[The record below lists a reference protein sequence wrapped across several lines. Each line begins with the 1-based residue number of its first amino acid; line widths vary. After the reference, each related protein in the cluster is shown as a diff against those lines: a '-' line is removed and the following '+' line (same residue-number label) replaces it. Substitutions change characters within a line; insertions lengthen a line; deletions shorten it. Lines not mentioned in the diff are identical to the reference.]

1 MRGKTENMKLSKYAD
16 KDFYR
21 KIMQL
26 ALPIIFQNLI
36 NTAVNSADV
45 LMLGFVNQTSLSA
58 SSLANQISFVLNL
71 FYSGVASGTIMLCAQ
86 YWGRQQLRT
95 IEKIMG
101 IAMRLSMS
109 ISILFGAA
117 ACLVPGLLM
126 RIFTADQ
133 EMIAV
138 GSSYLRILG
147 LSYLFMGFSQVYLCV
162 MRSIERVVFS
172 AVVTAIALIS
182 NILLNAVFIFGL
194 FGVPAFGIRGAAI
207 ATVIARGM
215 EFFIC
220 VGDNFHGQ
228 SVRFRIREVFTS
240 NSLLFHDYLHY
251 SLPAFGNEVVWGVG
265 FSMYSVIMGHLGS
278 DIVAANSIV
287 VVARNLGTAICFG
300 IASASAILLGKEIG
314 DNQIEKAK
322 ADTTRLCW
330 ITFWTGVAGGVLILL
345 LRPLIMNMV
354 KLTPEAHE
362 YLGMMLFINVY
373 YIVGQAVNT
382 MVICGAFRSGGD
394 SRFGFV
400 CDIIDMWVYAVPL
413 GFLAAFVLKL
423 PPMAVYFL
431 ICTDEFVKMPFIY
444 RHYKSY
450 RWLKNITRENMVQ
463 DTFSGAD
470 E

>member
-1 MRGKTENMKLSKYAD
+1 MKLSKYAD

-228 SVRFRIREVFTS
+228 SVRFRIREVFAS

-362 YLGMMLFINVY
+362 YLGMMLLS
-373 YIVGQAVNT
+373 
-382 MVICGAFRSGGD
+382 MS
-394 SRFGFV
+394 
-400 CDIIDMWVYAVPL
+400 IILSV
-413 GFLAAFVLKL
+413 
-423 PPMAVYFL
+423 
-431 ICTDEFVKMPFIY
+431 
-444 RHYKSY
+444 R
-450 RWLKNITRENMVQ
+450 R
-463 DTFSGAD
+463 
-470 E
+470 

>member
-1 MRGKTENMKLSKYAD
+1 MKLSKYAD

-194 FGVPAFGIRGAAI
+194 FGVPAFGIRGARDRHSDCQRYGI
-207 ATVIARGM
+207 
-215 EFFIC
+215 
-220 VGDNFHGQ
+220 FH
-228 SVRFRIREVFTS
+228 
-240 NSLLFHDYLHY
+240 
-251 SLPAFGNEVVWGVG
+251 
-265 FSMYSVIMGHLGS
+265 
-278 DIVAANSIV
+278 
-287 VVARNLGTAICFG
+287 
-300 IASASAILLGKEIG
+300 
-314 DNQIEKAK
+314 
-322 ADTTRLCW
+322 LCRRQ
-330 ITFWTGVAGGVLILL
+330 FPRAE
-345 LRPLIMNMV
+345 RP
-354 KLTPEAHE
+354 
-362 YLGMMLFINVY
+362 
-373 YIVGQAVNT
+373 
-382 MVICGAFRSGGD
+382 
-394 SRFGFV
+394 
-400 CDIIDMWVYAVPL
+400 VPD
-413 GFLAAFVLKL
+413 
-423 PPMAVYFL
+423 P
-431 ICTDEFVKMPFIY
+431 
-444 RHYKSY
+444 
-450 RWLKNITRENMVQ
+450 
-463 DTFSGAD
+463 
-470 E
+470 

>member
-1 MRGKTENMKLSKYAD
+1 M
-16 KDFYR
+16 
-21 KIMQL
+21 I
-26 ALPIIFQNLI
+26 QNLI
-36 NTAVNSADV
+36 GTLVNIADTV
-45 LMLGFVNQTSLSA
+45 MLGYVSQTAMSA
-58 SSLANQISFVLNL
+58 SSLANQYTFIL
-71 FYSGVASGTIMLCAQ
+71 FCLYYGMATGASVLCAQ
-86 YWGRQQLRT
+86 YWGKGDKKT
-95 IEKIMG
+95 VE
-101 IAMRLSMS
+101 
-109 ISILFGAA
+109 
-117 ACLVPGLLM
+117 
-126 RIFTADQ
+126 
-133 EMIAV
+133 
-138 GSSYLRILG
+138 RILG
-147 LSYLFMGFSQVYLCV
+147 LAERISLIVSLVFFVISFSMPTTIMKIFTSSPDTIAAGSEYLRVISFSFMFMGFSQVYLCV

-228 SVRFRIREVFTS
+228 SVRFRIREVFAS

>member
-147 LSYLFMGFSQVYLCV
+147 LS
-162 MRSIERVVFS
+162 
-172 AVVTAIALIS
+172 
-182 NILLNAVFIFGL
+182 
-194 FGVPAFGIRGAAI
+194 
-207 ATVIARGM
+207 
-215 EFFIC
+215 
-220 VGDNFHGQ
+220 
-228 SVRFRIREVFTS
+228 
-240 NSLLFHDYLHY
+240 
-251 SLPAFGNEVVWGVG
+251 
-265 FSMYSVIMGHLGS
+265 
-278 DIVAANSIV
+278 
-287 VVARNLGTAICFG
+287 
-300 IASASAILLGKEIG
+300 
-314 DNQIEKAK
+314 
-322 ADTTRLCW
+322 
-330 ITFWTGVAGGVLILL
+330 
-345 LRPLIMNMV
+345 
-354 KLTPEAHE
+354 
-362 YLGMMLFINVY
+362 
-373 YIVGQAVNT
+373 
-382 MVICGAFRSGGD
+382 
-394 SRFGFV
+394 
-400 CDIIDMWVYAVPL
+400 
-413 GFLAAFVLKL
+413 
-423 PPMAVYFL
+423 
-431 ICTDEFVKMPFIY
+431 
-444 RHYKSY
+444 
-450 RWLKNITRENMVQ
+450 
-463 DTFSGAD
+463 
-470 E
+470 